1 MNDDDKLILFLRKLV
16 ERQTLEAVKDGA
28 DPAEFDLGFPVYRQK
43 AAYEV
48 GDIYRDVNTD
58 QPYECLIAY
67 DGSVHPDWNLSTPSL
82 WRPFHGKDKD
92 HAYPWAA
99 PAGAHDLYKSGEF
112 MTFTDGEIYK
122 VLSDTAFSPTDA
134 PQAWEKQA

>member
-1 MNDDDKLILFLRKLV
+1 MNEDDKLILFLRKLV
-16 ERQTLEAVKDGA
+16 LFLTKEVVNDGG
-28 DPAEFDLGFPVYRQK
+28 DPAEFDLGFPVYRQNS
-43 AAYEV
+43 AYEA
-48 GDIYRDVNTD
+48 GDIYRDVTTD

-67 DGSVHPDWNLSTPSL
+67 DGSIHPDWNLSTPTL

-99 PAGAHDLYKSGEF
+99 PSGAHDLYKSGEF
-112 MTFTDGEIYK
+112 MTFTDGAIYK

-134 PQAWEKQA
+134 PQAWEKQS